1 MASKISVEKMIRP
14 FTGEGDVLAWMQK
27 IELVAKLTGE
37 KDLASFL
44 PLYLE
49 DGALAVYLEMP
60 DAKKTDA
67 SLIQQELLKAF
78 TDNEFVAF
86 SKLKAAR
93 WAGEPVDVYANEL
106 RRLVRGCGFTG
117 DGAEQMTKLA
127 FITGFPDSIGVE
139 LQQIQGV
146 EKMKVGDII
155 PRARVLASNTKV
167 GGMAAP
173 AMGGNGSGS
182 KHGGAQRN
190 REPLEC
196 YECKGPHLARFCPEK
211 RGPIECYTCKGN
223 HYQRDCAVYKASLK
237 SKDKGVTSCVNDVPL
252 ETVGRAR
259 LKVPVINVVVNGRD
273 ARALVDTGCTTTM
286 VHERFAGGVSGEA
299 MVSAFD
305 GRKVRCKGASKVE
318 MVVAGD
324 KMEREVT
331 VVSEM
336 VDGVDLVL
344 GMDVIEALGG
354 VKVWGNR
361 VQFGNICAVSYCG
374 KAPDI
379 IDQDFE
385 AWFDG
390 SSWEVRYFWNE
401 KGEPKLRN
409 NVSEY
414 ARRLE
419 ADKELEFRA
428 EVERWI
434 KEGILVPWEKE
445 VNGVIPLMAVEQPT
459 KNKVRPVL
467 DFRELNEFVSCHTG
481 GDMTDVCGDRL
492 REWRQIEGEGELVDL
507 KAAYLQIKVAE
518 ELWQHQLVRY
528 EGRVYALTRL
538 GFGLNSAPRIM
549 TSILKT
555 VLKKRED
562 VDAATSSFIDDI
574 MVDSSRVPS
583 RAVADHLL
591 GNGLESKEPASLEG
605 GSVLGL
611 RLSRDSDGRLVF
623 ARGNEVPEVADTLTR
638 RDLFSVCGKLVG
650 HYPKA
655 GWLRVACSYLKR
667 HAAGSS
673 WSDYVGDE
681 VRDRIREV
689 VEEVKSADPVRGVWQ
704 APKVD
709 AGVVW
714 CDASD
719 LAMGAVL
726 EIGGVEVEDASW
738 MRKKDDYTHI
748 NVAELEAVL
757 KGINLCA
764 KWHLK
769 RVEIVT
775 DSATV
780 YGWLCL
786 TLTEEKKVKTKGAAE
801 VLVKRR
807 LGIFKSLVEELGLQ
821 VTVRLVKSE
830 ANKADGLTRIRK
842 KWLMT
847 DRSLACLGLD
857 HEQLKEMHSKHHMG
871 VERSWFLAKKV
882 DSSVDKEAVR
892 RVVRQCQQCQSIDP
906 APATH
911 VPGELGVDEDWER
924 LAIDTTHFEGRP
936 YLTIVD
942 CGPGRFVLWRELR
955 TETAVE
961 ICKILD
967 TLFYERGP
975 VSEVLMDNALAFT
988 SQEMELVLDKW
999 GIRSHFRGAHRASGN
1014 GIVERSHRTIK
1025 AMAARTGKNPIDA
1038 VFWHNVAPKNG
1049 QKDETVPQKSI
1060 FTYEWRL
1067 PGEAGRLPQAERKAR
1082 FEVGDEVW
1090 VKPGNARCTT
1100 RWLRGG
1106 VTGVNSAN
1114 NVEINGMPRH
1124 VLDLRH
1130 VEGEEDLAEEEED
1143 PEPRYPRRD
1152 RRAPAWMRDGDY
1164 TL

>member
-1 MASKISVEKMIRP
+1 MAGKIDMSKVIKS
-14 FTGEGDVLAWMQK
+14 FDGEGDVAEWLTK
-27 IELVAKLTGE
+27 VELVAKLSE
-37 KDLASFL
+37 VKDVANLVALHLDGSAL
-44 PLYLE
+44 SLYLE
-49 DGALAVYLEMP
+49 LDSSKQNNFKLLS
-60 DAKKTDA
+60 T
-67 SLIQQELLKAF
+67 ELLKAYS
-78 TDNEFVAF
+78 DSQIVSF
-86 SKLKAAR
+86 SKLKASR
-93 WAGEPVDVYANEL
+93 WEGEPVDVYANRL
-106 RRLVRGCGFTG
+106 R
-117 DGAEQMTKLA
+117 KLA
-127 FITGFPDSIGVE
+127 RGSGLNGDALEQVVKLAVITGFPDSVSKE
-139 LQQIQGV
+139 LQQV
-146 EKMKVGDII
+146 HDIESLSVSDVLG
-155 PRARVLASNTKV
+155 RARVLTRNTSV
-167 GGMAAP
+167 GEMAAP
-173 AMGGNGSGS
+173 AMGGGQKVSRG
-182 KHGGAQRN
+182 K
-190 REPLEC
+190 REPLRC
-196 YECKGPHLARFCPEK
+196 YECSGPHLARYCDQKKSEPIKCYECS
-211 RGPIECYTCKGN
+211 GPHLARNCDQKKGN
-223 HYQRDCAVYKASLK
+223 KGSNIACSIPSASN
-237 SKDKGVTSCVNDVPL
+237 C
-252 ETVGRAR
+252 
-259 LKVPVINVVVNGRD
+259 KVPVISIVVNGKC
-273 ARALVDTGCTTTM
+273 ARSLVDTGCTTTM
-286 VHERFAGGVSGEA
+286 VREELVKEVRGEA
-299 MVSAFD
+299 RVSAFD
-305 GRKVRCKGASKVE
+305 GREVRCRGTGEVE
-318 MVVAGD
+318 LEIEGERM
-324 KMEREVT
+324 KREVT
-331 VVSEM
+331 VVAQM
-336 VDGVDLVL
+336 VDGVDVVL
-344 GMDVIEALGG
+344 GMDVIDSLGG
-354 VKVWGNR
+354 VKVWHNK
-361 VQFGNICAVSYCG
+361 VQFGNICAVAYSG
-374 KAPDI
+374 KKPDI
-379 IDQDFE
+379 VDQDFE

-401 KGEPKLRN
+401 KGEPKLKN

-434 KEGILVPWEKE
+434 KEGILVPWKKE

-555 VLKKRED
+555 VLKKRKD

-611 RLSRDSDGRLVF
+611 KLSRGSDGRLVF
-623 ARGNEVPEVADTLTR
+623 ARGNEVPEVGDTLTR

-673 WSDYVGDE
+673 WSDYVGDN
-681 VRDRIREV
+681 VRDRMREV
-689 VEEVKSADPVRGVWQ
+689 VEEVRSADPVRGVWQ
-704 APKVD
+704 APKVN

-726 EIGGVEVEDASW
+726 EVGGVEVEDASW
-738 MRKKDDYTHI
+738 MRKKDDYSHI

-769 RVEIVT
+769 RVEVVT

-780 YGWLCL
+780 YGWLRL

-807 LGIFKSLVEELGLQ
+807 LGTFKNLVEELGLQ

-847 DRSLACLGLD
+847 DQSLACSGLD
-857 HEQLKEMHSKHHMG
+857 HEQLKGEHVKHHMG
-871 VERSWFLAKKV
+871 VERTWFLAKKV
-882 DSSVDKEAVR
+882 DGSVDKEAVK

-906 APATH
+906 APSTH
-911 VPGELGVDEDWER
+911 DPGDLGVENTWER
-924 LAIDTTHFEGRP
+924 LAIDVTHYQGRP
-936 YLTIVD
+936 YLSMVD
-942 CGPGRFVLWRELR
+942 CGPGRLALWRQLR
-955 TETAVE
+955 GETAVE
-961 ICKILD
+961 ICGILD

-975 VSEVLMDNALAFT
+975 VSEILMDNALAFR
-988 SQEMELVLDKW
+988 SQEMEELLAKW
-999 GIRSHFRGAHRASGN
+999 GVRPCFRAAFRASGN
-1014 GIVERSHRTIK
+1014 GIVERNHRTIK
-1025 AMAARTGKNPIDA
+1025 AMAERSGKSPIEA
-1038 VFWHNVAPKNG
+1038 VYWYNMAPRSG
-1049 QKDETVPQKSI
+1049 QKDDTVPQRSI
-1060 FTYEWRL
+1060 FAYEWRL
-1067 PGEAGRLPQAERKAR
+1067 PREQSRLPQ
-1082 FEVGDEVW
+1082 
-1090 VKPGNARCTT
+1090 T
-1100 RWLRGG
+1100 
-1106 VTGVNSAN
+1106 
-1114 NVEINGMPRH
+1114 
-1124 VLDLRH
+1124 
-1130 VEGEEDLAEEEED
+1130 
-1143 PEPRYPRRD
+1143 
-1152 RRAPAWMRDGDY
+1152 
-1164 TL
+1164 